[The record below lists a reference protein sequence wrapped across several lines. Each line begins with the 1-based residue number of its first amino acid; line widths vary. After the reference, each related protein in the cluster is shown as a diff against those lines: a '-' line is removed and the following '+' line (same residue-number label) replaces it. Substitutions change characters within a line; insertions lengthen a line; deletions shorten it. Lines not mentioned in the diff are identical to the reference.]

1 MPGASRSACGCGTR
15 VFDKLVYAK
24 LREAMGGKV
33 QYAVSGGAPLGT
45 RLGHFFRGIGVTIL
59 EGYGLTETTAPA
71 TVNRPDAMRI
81 GYGRPAAA
89 RRRRAHRRRRRDLPA
104 RRQRLPRATAGTPR
118 PRPRRSAT
126 AGSTPATSASS
137 TTTGFL
143 RITGRKKEI
152 LVTAGGKN
160 VAPAVLEDRL
170 RAHPLVSQCIVVGDG
185 KPFIAALV
193 TLDEEMYPG
202 VGSQQRARRRP
213 VRRRPHRRAGARRDP
228 AGRRR
233 REHRGLQGGVDPQVR
248 RSSRVTSPRS
258 PATSPPP

>member
-1 MPGASRSACGCGTR
+1 M
-15 VFDKLVYAK
+15 FDKLVYGK

-45 RLGHFFRGIGVTIL
+45 RLGHFYRGIGVTIL

-71 TVNRPDAMRI
+71 TVNRPGEIRI
-81 GYGRPAAA
+81 GTVGPP
-89 RRRRAHRRRRRDLPA
+89 LPGIDVRIA
-104 RRQRLPRATAGTPR
+104 DDGEICLRGVNVFRGYRGNDTATAEAIRDGWFHT
-118 PRPRRSAT
+118 
-126 AGSTPATSASS
+126 GDIGELDDD
-137 TTTGFL
+137 GFL

-202 VGSQQRARRRP
+202 WAAQPRPRRRP
-213 VRRRPHRRAGARRDP
+213 LRRRPHRRAGPRRGP

-233 REHRGLQGGVDPQVR
+233 RQHRRVQGRVDPQVR
-248 RSSRVTSPRS
+248 DPRRATSPRS
-258 PATSPPP
+258 PATSPRP